1 MKIKDDL
8 LDVLE
13 GMLVR
18 LKDMNPLKSNKN
30 IDYNVDPWNH
40 TINFY
45 LNGIY
50 IKDDDIYEII
60 YTIQH
65 IYNFL
70 DNYGFDVKI
79 LVINEDMDKSID
91 AKVYKKIDISEVEK
105 DLLSKKYQRYR
116 IGTDRTRVINGS
128 IIIIFEETNKCYN
141 HIYPKGSKMLDK
153 IGGYNSTWNKTFK
166 SVGEV
171 GNFNESKSDVVQKWK
186 QSFSQENV
194 SDEIITNK
202 LTPTQ
207 VKFFEIKDIIE
218 DLYGMLV
225 ELDDEQIYYTI
236 EPKNEIQLR
245 TMTLLDNF
253 RNIDFSVLIGHRL
266 NRNLEHINLIYDRI
280 ESIVSYM
287 KIKGYDTT
295 IKMKTLLKMRSDNLK
310 FDENFERFFYK
321 YFENT
326 DYVLLKFTPSAEV
339 NESLPRQQSVDQ
351 LKRVMKQSTKTDIGN
366 RISDMNKQGANIDY
380 IRNPIDS
387 GIESYEDFEK
397 HNKKFVPSWNLK
409 HLLSPFSSKN
419 KDKKK

>member
-1 MKIKDDL
+1 MK
-8 LDVLE
+8 
-13 GMLVR
+13 
-18 LKDMNPLKSNKN
+18 
-30 IDYNVDPWNH
+30 Y
-40 TINFY
+40 IN
-45 LNGIY
+45 
-50 IKDDDIYEII
+50 
-60 YTIQH
+60 T
-65 IYNFL
+65 
-70 DNYGFDVKI
+70 
-79 LVINEDMDKSID
+79 
-91 AKVYKKIDISEVEK
+91 
-105 DLLSKKYQRYR
+105 
-116 IGTDRTRVINGS
+116 
-128 IIIIFEETNKCYN
+128 
-141 HIYPKGSKMLDK
+141 
-153 IGGYNSTWNKTFK
+153 
-166 SVGEV
+166 
-171 GNFNESKSDVVQKWK
+171 FNESDS
-186 QSFSQENV
+186 SN
-194 SDEIITNK
+194 

-207 VKFFEIKDIIE
+207 VKFFELKDIIE
-218 DLYGMLV
+218 DLYVMLV

-266 NRNLEHINLIYDRI
+266 NRNLEHIDLIYDRI

-321 YFENT
+321 YFENA
-326 DYVLLKFTPSAEV
+326 DYVLLKFTPSVEV
-339 NESLPRQQSVDQ
+339 NESLPRQQSVNQ
-351 LKRVMKQSTKTDIGN
+351 LKRVMKQSAKTDIGN

>member
-1 MKIKDDL
+1 MKIKDDQ
-8 LDVLE
+8 
-13 GMLVR
+13 M
-18 LKDMNPLKSNKN
+18 
-30 IDYNVDPWNH
+30 
-40 TINFY
+40 
-45 LNGIY
+45 
-50 IKDDDIYEII
+50 
-60 YTIQH
+60 
-65 IYNFL
+65 
-70 DNYGFDVKI
+70 
-79 LVINEDMDKSID
+79 
-91 AKVYKKIDISEVEK
+91 
-105 DLLSKKYQRYR
+105 
-116 IGTDRTRVINGS
+116 
-128 IIIIFEETNKCYN
+128 
-141 HIYPKGSKMLDK
+141 
-153 IGGYNSTWNKTFK
+153 GGYKSHWNRTFK

-207 VKFFEIKDIIE
+207 VKFFELKDIIE

-225 ELDDEQIYYTI
+225 ELDDEQIYYAI

-253 RNIDFSVLIGHRL
+253 RNIDFSVLIGHKL
-266 NRNLEHINLIYDRI
+266 YRNLEHIDLIYDRI

-287 KIKGYDTT
+287 KIKGYETSIRMRT
-295 IKMKTLLKMRSDNLK
+295 AFKMRSDNLK

-326 DYVLLKFTPSAEV
+326 DYVLLKFTPSVEV
-339 NESLPRQQSVDQ
+339 NESLPRQQSVNQ
-351 LKRVMKQSTKTDIGN
+351 LKRVMKQSAKTDIGN

-419 KDKKK
+419 KDKNK

>member
-8 LDVLE
+8 IDALH
-13 GMLVR
+13 GILVR
-18 LKDMNPLKSNKN
+18 LYDLDIRYT
-30 IDYNVDPWNH
+30 IDAWNH
-40 TINFY
+40 LIKFY
-45 LNGIY
+45 LD
-50 IKDDDIYEII
+50 KVEISDADVYDLYGSI
-60 YTIQH
+60 EH
-65 IYNFL
+65 AYNFL
-70 DNYGFDVKI
+70 KKYGFDVEIKI
-79 LVINEDMDKSID
+79 ITIGKGYVNTLLDGKRKADINVNKFID
-91 AKVYKKIDISEVEK
+91 LDQLKNDLISKEYKTYAKNPIIISFKE
-105 DLLSKKYQRYR
+105 
-116 IGTDRTRVINGS
+116 TDR
-128 IIIIFEETNKCYN
+128 CYN
-141 HIYPKGSKMLDK
+141 HIYPKGSKMLDE
-153 IGGYNSTWNKTFK
+153 IGDYNSTWNKTFK

-194 SDEIITNK
+194 SDEIIINK

-207 VKFFEIKDIIE
+207 MKFFELKDIIE

-225 ELDDEQIYYTI
+225 ELDDEQIYYAI
-236 EPKNEIQLR
+236 EPRNEIQLR

-266 NRNLEHINLIYDRI
+266 NRNLEHIDLIYDRI
-280 ESIVSYM
+280 DSIVSYM

-295 IKMKTLLKMRSDNLK
+295 IKMKTLLKMRTDNLK
-310 FDENFERFFYK
+310 FDDNFERFFYK

-326 DYVLLKFTPSAEV
+326 DYVLLKFTPSTEV
-339 NESLPRQQSVDQ
+339 NESLPRQHTVDQ
-351 LKRVMKQSTKTDIGN
+351 LKRVMKQSAKTDIGN

-387 GIESYEDFEK
+387 GIESYEDYEK